1 MKANYHTHTYRCH
14 HAVDTEREYVEAAIR
29 AGLQILGFSDH
40 SPYVFKDGHYSSF
53 RMRPEELPE
62 YVQTLSGLREE
73 YKEQIQIHIGLEA
86 EYYRENW
93 SDYLNLLKGSGVEY
107 LILGQHYADGEYPG
121 AEYSGKPSD
130 DEKRLRA
137 YVDSVLEGVNTG
149 LFSYVAHPDILN
161 FTGEEAVYDSEMHR
175 LVDGVFRAG
184 VPFEINLL
192 GLRERRS
199 YPCERFWK
207 ILEPY
212 RCPVI
217 LGADVHD
224 PQWMYPAE
232 TIEEAK
238 KMAEAHHLGVTEQL
252 DITRLKKHG
261 I

>member
-1 MKANYHTHTYRCH
+1 M
-14 HAVDTEREYVEAAIR
+14 
-29 AGLQILGFSDH
+29 
-40 SPYVFKDGHYSSF
+40 
-53 RMRPEELPE
+53 
-62 YVQTLSGLREE
+62 
-73 YKEQIQIHIGLEA
+73 
-86 EYYRENW
+86 
-93 SDYLNLLKGSGVEY
+93 
-107 LILGQHYADGEYPG
+107 
-121 AEYSGKPSD
+121 
-130 DEKRLRA
+130 
-137 YVDSVLEGVNTG
+137 
-149 LFSYVAHPDILN
+149 
-161 FTGEEAVYDSEMHR
+161 YDSEMHR

>member
-14 HAVDTEREYVEAAIR
+14 HAVGTEREYVEAAIR

-62 YVQTLSGLREE
+62 YVLTLSGLREE

-130 DEKRLRA
+130 DEKRQRA
-137 YVDSVLEGVNTG
+137 RRGKYRTVFLCGASG
-149 LFSYVAHPDILN
+149 Y
-161 FTGEEAVYDSEMHR
+161 SEFYRRGGRVR
-175 LVDGVFRAG
+175 L
-184 VPFEINLL
+184 
-192 GLRERRS
+192 
-199 YPCERFWK
+199 
-207 ILEPY
+207 
-212 RCPVI
+212 
-217 LGADVHD
+217 
-224 PQWMYPAE
+224 
-232 TIEEAK
+232 
-238 KMAEAHHLGVTEQL
+238 
-252 DITRLKKHG
+252 
-261 I
+261 